1 MKITK
6 EKLKKII
13 REELAYSNFEGSLLD
28 LDDHNML
35 ENVVAPVAGKPIKA
49 GYEKEDVIEALKG
62 IVEDL

>member
-35 ENVVAPVAGKPIKA
+35 ENTVEQAAGKLIEA